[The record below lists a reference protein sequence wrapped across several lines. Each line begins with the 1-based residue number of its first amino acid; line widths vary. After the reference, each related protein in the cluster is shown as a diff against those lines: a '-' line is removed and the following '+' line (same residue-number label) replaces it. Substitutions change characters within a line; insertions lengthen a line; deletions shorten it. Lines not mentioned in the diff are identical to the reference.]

1 MQQATQDG
9 LEWQESFLD
18 LEPVWT
24 REPSIGA
31 IESVSRQQLKI
42 TSDNPC
48 TVTFHGAGFFNK
60 VYLVRA
66 EGSTFVM
73 RVTLPVYPR
82 HKTRAEVI
90 TSKWVRENTTIPVPE
105 VFAFDDSND
114 N

>member
-1 MQQATQDG
+1 MQRATQDG

-66 EGSTFVM
+66 EVLSSCALPYLSTLATKHVP
-73 RVTLPVYPR
+73 RSLP
-82 HKTRAEVI
+82 
-90 TSKWVRENTTIPVPE
+90 
-105 VFAFDDSND
+105 
-114 N
+114 